1 MFRSRKPAADESWEA
16 KVLAKSRGMPDGSFL
31 YRYIDI
37 ELTDGASKRIRVD
50 KDLYD
55 SVNIG
60 DRISKQAG
68 AGPTKG

>member
-1 MFRSRKPAADESWEA
+1 MFRSRKPAADESWDA
-16 KVLAKSRGMPDGSFL
+16 KVIAKARGMPDGSFL

-37 ELTDGASKRIRVD
+37 ELTDGATRKIRVD
-50 KDLYD
+50 KGLYD

-68 AGPTKG
+68 TAPTKG